1 MKKLKLGFTIAEVS
15 TALALVGIVAAVV
28 MPLVVNSMQK
38 QQTGPILAK
47 AVQQI
52 ELGCMNMI
60 QIANSNVVDGS
71 QGSLLGD
78 FKQYE
83 LDPSRSTQYPDDQ
96 LPFFNFEKLAAPYMG
111 LQSLELT
118 SQELSDFYNNIKY
131 FNGASATLDKIYIAI
146 ADKFKSSKF
155 PATIYM
161 SGNNAYT
168 PDMYK
173 NPDDFVA
180 NVYIDTNGLKKPNTF
195 GKDIFRFELKNSCKM
210 VPYGLSDSDHYKN
223 NCSDTRIKDGKA
235 CAARVVADGFKI
247 KYY

>member
-38 QQTGPILAK
+38 QQAGPILAK

-83 LDPSRSTQYPDDQ
+83 LDPSRSTQYPDAQ

-111 LQSLELT
+111 LQYLELT
-118 SQELSDFYNNIKY
+118 SQELFDFYNNIKY
-131 FNGASATLDKIYIAI
+131 FNGAQAGIDKIAI
-146 ADKFKSSKF
+146 GSADKFIFTKI
-155 PATIYM
+155 PAAVYM
-161 SGNNAYT
+161 MGMNGSF
-168 PDMYK
+168 MYED
-173 NPDDFVA
+173 PDDLVA

-210 VPYGLSDSDHYKN
+210 VPYGLSNSDHYKN